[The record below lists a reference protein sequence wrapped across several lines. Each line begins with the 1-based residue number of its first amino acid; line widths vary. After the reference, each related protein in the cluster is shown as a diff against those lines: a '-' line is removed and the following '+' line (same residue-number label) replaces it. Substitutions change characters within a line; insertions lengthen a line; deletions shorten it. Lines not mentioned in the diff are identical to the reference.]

1 MSAPSTLLLKLT
13 LRLLASLKAR
23 VDRRKI
29 RERGFVLPVA
39 ILIVLVLSLVTV
51 GLLTRSTQR
60 TIQTQVERA
69 ELTISRQLNAAID
82 RARAKIDNLIRDR
95 RLPNSAPTDAQFT
108 SALLNDGTAV
118 PAEPSDPYTLPD
130 EERFL
135 LPYTARVPDPQ
146 NSGRRIEVQ
155 RQAPVWWFLVD
166 TDNNGLND
174 SVTAYTIL
182 HARRAPVEGRDRL
195 EGFEGNISD
204 TERARRLVIRSG
216 PLQGSA
222 LAGCTDSPAEQ
233 TVNPNVGDWFQ
244 VGPAL
249 YKPFQVYAVTLPIEG
264 ADSTTR
270 AISALQFQQD
280 WKRDLLNKWGIF
292 SRGDVEFFFT
302 PGYNWN
308 GAIYTGGSL
317 FFRYG
322 SNNLFRAFAISSEHS
337 CFYMPPDNSEITAFG
352 ELVAGAIGYAG
363 QQVSDNLIFDAQP
376 GVPGRA
382 PSTSRLNNLNF
393 DSVQVQN
400 NEDPEKIALD
410 PLELQLFGRIR
421 TRGAYAP
428 DPGWSVSPINA
439 KQGGRVKAGGFQ
451 SERDQVC
458 PPYVD
463 DVYRADNR
471 FGPKAS
477 YDRPPVTPDL
487 QRGCDVDTFAQKYPA
502 QAGDPIPGAKAGD
515 PIPAD
520 ARNNQ
525 NESLTE
531 DNPPPGALSE
541 VGLDGYWERR
551 ARVEGLRVIVGQR
564 LELTRTDSL
573 PLPLVPP
580 GDPDDP
586 TKLEDPTKL
595 QAIFISNEARQ
606 RLTLRDNPAAV
617 QATAVYHYSHRDGRF
632 PIACLATVAHPG
644 SPWSLQ
650 RASTFPTGDQRTQL
664 GINFFTGEG
673 TNVWEYD
680 PEPMREQLRPG
691 TPLWTAL
698 TNLANFAGD
707 PDGAYPPRQ
716 EAGRIHPDPFITAF
730 GNFSELRRAIGRA
743 IDLVNRGT
751 PADQVTDQLSLADQT
766 TLQTAGCMLGMLA
779 DNILRIRDAA
789 NASNPDPTAQ
799 ILWNDIQASRAG
811 DREAANRFY
820 LPLRYIFPRETFY
833 HSVPP
838 NP

>member
-1 MSAPSTLLLKLT
+1 MSAPSPLLLKLV
-13 LRLLASLKAR
+13 LRLLSSLKIP
-23 VDRRKI
+23 VDRGRI

-69 ELTISRQLNAAID
+69 EQTVSRQLNAAID
-82 RARAKIDNLIRDR
+82 RARAKIDYLVRDR
-95 RLPNSAPTDAQFT
+95 RLPVSAPTDEQFT
-108 SALLNDGTAV
+108 SALLNDGEVV
-118 PAEPSDPYTLPD
+118 PPEASDPYTLPD

-135 LPYTARVPDPQ
+135 LTYTARVPDPQ
-146 NSGRRIEVQ
+146 NPGRRIEVR
-155 RQAPVWWFLVD
+155 RQAPAWWFLVD

-216 PLQGSA
+216 PLQGSV
-222 LAGCTDSPAEQ
+222 LEGCTDSAANQ
-233 TVNPNVGDWFQ
+233 TFNPNIGDWFQ
-244 VGPAL
+244 VGTAL
-249 YKPFQVYAVTLPIEG
+249 YKPFQVFAVTLPIQG

-280 WKRDLLNKWGIF
+280 RKRDLLNKWGIF
-292 SRGDVEFFFT
+292 SRSDVEFFFT

-308 GAIYTGGSL
+308 GAIYAGGSL

-322 SNNLFRAFAISSEHS
+322 SNNLFRAFAISSEES
-337 CFYMPPDNSEITAFG
+337 CFYMPADNSEITAFG

-363 QQVSDNLIFDAQP
+363 QQVSDTLIFDVHSDRRGA
-376 GVPGRA
+376 A
-382 PSTSRLNNLNF
+382 PNVLARLNNQNF
-393 DSVQVQN
+393 DSVQNQV
-400 NEDPEKIALD
+400 EPENVALD
-410 PLELQLFGRIR
+410 PLELHLFGRIR
-421 TRGAYAP
+421 TRGSYAQ
-428 DPGWSVSPINA
+428 DASGWAASPLNA
-439 KQGGRVKAGGFQ
+439 KNPRSPGRIKAGGFQ
-451 SERDQVC
+451 AGADQVC

-477 YDRPPVTPDL
+477 YDRPPVTPDP
-487 QRGCDVDTFAQKYPA
+487 QRGCDVDTFAQRYRA
-502 QAGDPIPGAKAGD
+502 RAGDPIP
-515 PIPAD
+515 PN

-586 TKLEDPTKL
+586 TKL

-617 QATAVYHYSHRDGRF
+617 QATAVYHYSYEQGRF

-644 SPWSLQ
+644 TPWSLQ
-650 RASTFPTGDQRTQL
+650 RASTFPAGDQSKQL

-680 PEPMREQLRPG
+680 PTPMKEQLRPG

-716 EAGRIHPDPFITAF
+716 ELGRIHPDPFITAF
-730 GNFSELRRAIGRA
+730 GNFSELRRAI
-743 IDLVNRGT
+743 DLVNRGT
-751 PADQVTDQLSLADQT
+751 PVDQLSLADQT

-789 NASNPDPTAQ
+789 MMPASLIPQ
-799 ILWNDIQASRAG
+799 LKS
-811 DREAANRFY
+811 F
-820 LPLRYIFPRETFY
+820 
-833 HSVPP
+833 
-838 NP
+838 